1 MANHDFLERA
11 FALAESGNVRK
22 YDDIR
27 GTLRREGYSKREL
40 AQLSG
45 RALSRQLRARMVE
58 AGKSE

>member
-11 FALAESGNVRK
+11 FALAKSGNVRTIHG
-22 YDDIR
+22 IR
-27 GTLRREGYSKREL
+27 GTLLGEGYSNREA

-45 RALSRQLRARMVE
+45 RALSRQLRARMVK